1 MHTLLWGIIV
11 LVSGVFV
18 AAYGSTLFR
27 FALAFLGF
35 AIGYSL
41 VAWLGGG
48 LDTALRI
55 LVGIVAGGILAAT
68 LYLLVKFTLNIAGA
82 MLGLVLMLV
91 LLGLFRLAGL
101 DLRLLNVVL
110 VIAATGLGGVFGNRL
125 GSGVVVLATSL
136 AGAYLVVLGLGA
148 IYGLGVET
156 DNPLA
161 LLGASFPLVLFL
173 TVALISALAQ
183 YQVFSLRRRFLRR

>member
-11 LVSGVFV
+11 LVSGIFV
-18 AAYGSTLFR
+18 AAYGSLLFR

-55 LVGIVAGGILAAT
+55 LVGIVAGGILASS
-68 LYLLVKFTLNIAGA
+68 LYILVKFTLNIAGA
-82 MLGLVLMLV
+82 LLGLVLMLA
-91 LLGLFRLAGL
+91 LLGFFRLAGL
-101 DLRLLNVVL
+101 NLDILGVVL
-110 VIAATGLGGVFGNRL
+110 TIAAAGLGGFFGNRL
-125 GSGVVVLATSL
+125 GSIVVVLATSL

-148 IYGLGVET
+148 IYGLGVRT
-156 DNPLA
+156 DDPTA
-161 LLGASFPLVLFL
+161 LLGTSFPLVLFL
-173 TVALISALAQ
+173 TVALISGLAQ
-183 YQVFSLRRRFLRR
+183 YQAFSVRRRFLR

>member
-11 LVSGVFV
+11 LVSGIFV
-18 AAYGSTLFR
+18 AAYGSLLFR

-55 LVGIVAGGILAAT
+55 LVGIVAGGILASS
-68 LYLLVKFTLNIAGA
+68 LYILVKFTLNIAGA
-82 MLGLVLMLV
+82 LLGLVLMLA
-91 LLGLFRLAGL
+91 LLGFFRLAGL
-101 DLRLLNVVL
+101 NLDILGVVL
-110 VIAATGLGGVFGNRL
+110 TIAAAGLGGFFGNRL
-125 GSGVVVLATSL
+125 GSIVVVLATSL

-156 DNPLA
+156 DNPLT
-161 LLGASFPLVLFL
+161 LLGTSFPLVLFL
-173 TVALISALAQ
+173 TVALISGLAQ
-183 YQVFSLRRRFLRR
+183 YQAFSLRRRFLRR

>member
-11 LVSGVFV
+11 LVSGIFV
-18 AAYGSTLFR
+18 AAYGSLLFR

-55 LVGIVAGGILAAT
+55 LVGIVAGGILASS
-68 LYLLVKFTLNIAGA
+68 LYILVKFTLNIAGA
-82 MLGLVLMLV
+82 LLGLVLMLALV
-91 LLGLFRLAGL
+91 GFFRLAGL
-101 DLRLLNVVL
+101 NLDILGVVL
-110 VIAATGLGGVFGNRL
+110 TIAAAGLGGFFGNRL
-125 GSGVVVLATSL
+125 GSIVVVLATSL

-148 IYGLGVET
+148 IYGLGVRT
-156 DNPLA
+156 DDPTA
-161 LLGASFPLVLFL
+161 LLGTSFPLVLFL
-173 TVALISALAQ
+173 TVALISGLAQ
-183 YQVFSLRRRFLRR
+183 YQAFSVRRRFLR

>member
-1 MHTLLWGIIV
+1 MDTLLWGIIV
-11 LVSGVFV
+11 LVSGIFI
-18 AAYGSTLFR
+18 AAYGNLLFR

-55 LVGIVAGGILAAT
+55 LIGIVAGGILAAVF
-68 LYLLVKFTLNIAGA
+68 YLLVKFTLNIAGA
-82 MLGLVLMLV
+82 VLGLVLMLV
-91 LLGLFRLAGL
+91 LLGLFGLGGLNLGVFGTVLAL
-101 DLRLLNVVL
+101 
-110 VIAATGLGGVFGNRL
+110 AAAALGGVFGSRL
-125 GSGVVVLATSL
+125 GGIVVVLATSL

-148 IYGLGVET
+148 LFGLGVET

-173 TVALISALAQ
+173 TLALISGLAQ
-183 YQVFSLRRRFLRR
+183 HQAYSVRRRFLR

>member
-11 LVSGVFV
+11 LVSGIFI
-18 AAYGSTLFR
+18 AAYGSLLFR

-55 LVGIVAGGILAAT
+55 LIGIVAGGILAIT
-68 LYLLVKFTLNIAGA
+68 LYSLVKFTLNIAGA
-82 MLGLVLMLV
+82 LLGLVVTLA

-101 DLRLLNVVL
+101 NLGVL
-110 VIAATGLGGVFGNRL
+110 GSVLALAGAGLGGFFGNRL
-125 GSGVVVLATSL
+125 GGSVVVLATSL
-136 AGAYLVVLGLGA
+136 AGAYFVVLGLGA
-148 IYGLGVET
+148 IFGLGVET
-156 DNPLA
+156 DDALA
-161 LLGASFPLVLFL
+161 LLGSSFPLVLFL
-173 TVALISALAQ
+173 TVALISGLAQ
-183 YQVFSLRRRFLRR
+183 YQAFSTRQRFLRR

>member
-11 LVSGVFV
+11 LVSGIFV
-18 AAYGSTLFR
+18 AAYGSLLFR

-48 LDTALRI
+48 LDPALRI

-68 LYLLVKFTLNIAGA
+68 LYWLVKFTLNIAGA
-82 MLGLVLMLV
+82 LLGLVLMLA

-101 DLRLLNVVL
+101 DLNILGLVL
-110 VIAATGLGGVFGNRL
+110 AVAAAGLGGFFGNRL
-125 GSGVVVLATSL
+125 GSVVVLATSL
-136 AGAYLVVLGLGA
+136 AGAYLVVLGMGA
-148 IYGLGVET
+148 IFGLGVAT
-156 DNPLA
+156 DDALT

-173 TVALISALAQ
+173 TVALISGLAQ
-183 YQVFSLRRRFLRR
+183 YQAFSVRRRFLR